1 MKLIVGTTGRSGP
14 IAFFLY
20 VATILL
26 CVAGCTKKPKEAE
39 PTGDVL
45 AKVNGTPILRSEFE
59 RQYEVLARQIKGP
72 RRTGLRTT
80 TTTSENNTYSEKGI
94 KKRVLDEL
102 IARELQFQE
111 AQRRGLKVPA
121 DVAER
126 TWRNAKRGSGSNV
139 ILTDEEFAE
148 KLAASGRTLEDY
160 RQELHKVNLI
170 TVLAR
175 NETRNLTVKENEI
188 QSSYEQDKDSY
199 RKKELV
205 RAGCILVKLP
215 ENPSEE
221 QNTVA
226 IEKIKLI
233 QKLLDEGKPFEE
245 IAGQYSDPLEEPPF
259 SNGGF
264 FDRESVDKPIADAVF
279 ELEPG
284 EVTAPIRTES
294 GYHML
299 KVVAKRPG
307 KVWTLDDVRGRI
319 RSRIATRKSRD
330 AIEKLVAKLKEEAD
344 IEYLASP

>member
-1 MKLIVGTTGRSGP
+1 MDGRNMKLIVGTTGRSGP

-45 AKVNGTPILRSEFE
+45 AKVNG
-59 RQYEVLARQIKGP
+59 
-72 RRTGLRTT
+72 
-80 TTTSENNTYSEKGI
+80 
-94 KKRVLDEL
+94 
-102 IARELQFQE
+102 
-111 AQRRGLKVPA
+111 
-121 DVAER
+121 
-126 TWRNAKRGSGSNV
+126 
-139 ILTDEEFAE
+139 
-148 KLAASGRTLEDY
+148 LAASGRTLEDY

>member
-1 MKLIVGTTGRSGP
+1 MKLIVGTTRRSGKL
-14 IAFFLY
+14 AFLVC
-20 VATILL
+20 VAAILL
-26 CVAGCTKKPKEAE
+26 CDAGCTKKPKEAE
-39 PTGDVL
+39 PTAGVL

-59 RQYEVLARQIKGP
+59 RQYEALARQIKGQ
-72 RRTGLRTT
+72 RGSVRGT
-80 TTTSENNTYSEKGI
+80 TTTSSENEKDI
-94 KKRVLDEL
+94 RKRVLDEL

-148 KLAASGRTLEDY
+148 RLAASGRTLEDY